1 VSPDTLSPGAR
12 ELLESYG
19 ERVMGTLS
27 RLLYGHTMPA
37 RSPTDLPSLADVR
50 SASARDAVLEAAL
63 RADGMAPHL
72 FDWEPVVL
80 THGTLRG
87 TVYVSPDWVGFGG
100 PEVLFRVPLKA
111 RAAWRVVT
119 HHDCVLPT
127 QRIVDAIHAQGRVR
141 LPFAGLRTWAQEH
154 HLGMDDVAVWQ
165 AFNDRLEHLRQ
176 GRTGLVT
183 DGAKDTVMG
192 AMQRR
197 AFPAKVCIY
206 GGWEEGD
213 AEPVQSLSTVHSA
226 TYGDY
231 SQCTRMV
238 RRMMDVEGEGP
249 MAVRDVAA
257 HPVYYP
263 LLLDT
268 DPRSLERA
276 TAPLRAIGYG

>member
-1 VSPDTLSPGAR
+1 MSPRLPPGER

-19 ERVMGTLS
+19 DRIMADLS
-27 RLLYGHTMPA
+27 RILYGYSMPS
-37 RSPTDLPSLADVR
+37 RPSTSIPSLAGVR
-50 SASARDAVLEAAL
+50 SDAGRDAVLEAAL
-63 RADGMAPHL
+63 LADGMAPHL

-80 THGTLRG
+80 THGALRG

-127 QRIVDAIHAQGRVR
+127 QRIVDAIHAQGTVR
-141 LPFAGLRTWAQEH
+141 LPFHGWRTWAQEH
-154 HLGMDDVAVWQ
+154 HLDMDDVAVWQ
-165 AFNDRLEHLRQ
+165 ACNDGLEHLRQ

-183 DGAKDTVMG
+183 DGGKDTVMG

-197 AFPAKVCIY
+197 AFPGKVCIY
-206 GGWEEGD
+206 GGWEKD
-213 AEPVQSLSTVHSA
+213 AIAPVQPLSTIHSA

-231 SQCTRMV
+231 SQFTRMV
-238 RRMMDVEGEGP
+238 RRMMDVEGVGP
-249 MAVRDVAA
+249 VAVRDVAA

-268 DPRSLERA
+268 NPHSLERA
-276 TAPLRAIGYG
+276 TAPVASIGYG